1 MAIYSFYLSILISN
15 QCFGARVRG
24 YTSSNK
30 LSPNLSYIIAE
41 HNLTK
46 SYIPGLYPMKLMACT
61 TC

>member
-15 QCFGARVRG
+15 QCFGARVKG
-24 YTSSNK
+24 YASSNN
-30 LSPNLSYIIAE
+30 LSTTISYIIVE

-46 SYIPGLYPMKLMACT
+46 CHIQGLDPMKLMACT